1 MWRPL
6 LLHLLDLATVVAT
19 TSQCL
24 EWWGELRRYLLQS
37 SLREQSVSDVSDD
50 PLSSSTFFDPL
61 LRTGARELKGM
72 KWRRIRRRGVTDE
85 VFTFVLGN
93 GPSHFLA
100 WVQVPHWR
108 GQRKKKSASLGR
120 VKGLLLGLLRL
131 PIFFLFDLVFCLPPP
146 PPTTTEPGPRLL
158 NFFFRFLFSVGVLLS
173 VPSSRNL
180 SCTVLYLHPFRVGVG
195 FTAAAKLAFCGLRLS
210 VPTSYVAP
218 TLAGGG
224 AARLLEHK
232 KQTS

>member
-1 MWRPL
+1 M
-6 LLHLLDLATVVAT
+6 
-19 TSQCL
+19 
-24 EWWGELRRYLLQS
+24 
-37 SLREQSVSDVSDD
+37 
-50 PLSSSTFFDPL
+50 
-61 LRTGARELKGM
+61 
-72 KWRRIRRRGVTDE
+72 
-85 VFTFVLGN
+85 
-93 GPSHFLA
+93 
-100 WVQVPHWR
+100 
-108 GQRKKKSASLGR
+108 
-120 VKGLLLGLLRL
+120 
-131 PIFFLFDLVFCLPPP
+131 
-146 PPTTTEPGPRLL
+146 
-158 NFFFRFLFSVGVLLS
+158 GVLLS

>member
-1 MWRPL
+1 MAASSSPSP
-6 LLHLLDLATVVAT
+6 LATVVAT
-19 TSQCL
+19 ISHCL
-24 EWWGELRRYLLQS
+24 ERWGELRRYLLQS
-37 SLREQSVSDVSDD
+37 SLREQSVTDVSDD

-120 VKGLLLGLLRL
+120 VKGLLLGSLRL
-131 PIFFLFDLVFCLPPP
+131 PIFFLFDPVFCLPPP
-146 PPTTTEPGPRLL
+146 PHHYGAWSQATQ
-158 NFFFRFLFSVGVLLS
+158 FFFPFSV
-173 VPSSRNL
+173 
-180 SCTVLYLHPFRVGVG
+180 
-195 FTAAAKLAFCGLRLS
+195 FCGCSSLRPL
-210 VPTSYVAP
+210 
-218 TLAGGG
+218 
-224 AARLLEHK
+224 
-232 KQTS
+232 